1 MKKIIEKF
9 GIWIIIAAM
18 FVSLIP
24 SVTRRVGNEKQN
36 NNVVLSLLYN
46 DIKNKVSPVK
56 LAEMMKEYKKRIM
69 ILYNL

>member
-18 FVSLIP
+18 FVSLIT

-56 LAEMMKEYKKRIM
+56 LAEMMKE
-69 ILYNL
+69 